1 MLTLRPRPPIPHPED
16 PSLSQP
22 TRDIAH
28 RPFAGV
34 LPALITP
41 FDEKLEPDQARLAS
55 LGFWLLDQG
64 CDGLLLFGTTG
75 QGNSLTV
82 AERRRSLEEL
92 IRRGMPAEKLMIGAG
107 ACAAGNAVELSRAAT
122 AAGTG
127 GVLLLPPF
135 YYKEPS
141 VDGLFA
147 YFAEVIEK
155 VGSDK
160 LRVYLYHI
168 PPVAQVG
175 IPLALIER
183 LLNAY
188 PGTVVGIKDSSGD
201 WQHTRALLE
210 AFPGFGVF
218 AGSERFLLD
227 TLRGGGAGC
236 ISAVANALAG
246 PICRVAELWRGGA
259 GDDELE
265 AAQAAT
271 LFLRET
277 LQGLPLVP
285 ALHAI
290 QAYYRG
296 DEGFV
301 RMRPPFR
308 PLDAGHLERLFTT
321 LDARSFSLAD
331 IATVTGRFRIVPL

>member
-1 MLTLRPRPPIPHPED
+1 M
-16 PSLSQP
+16 SQP
-22 TRDIAH
+22 SRTIDH
-28 RPFAGV
+28 LPFAGV

-41 FDEKLEPDQARLAS
+41 FDAELEPSPARLAS
-55 LGFWLLDQG
+55 LAFWLLDQG

-82 AERRRSLEEL
+82 AERRRLLEEL
-92 IRRGMPAEKLMIGAG
+92 IRTGLPAGKLMVGAG
-107 ACAAGNAVELSRAAT
+107 ACAAGDAVELSRAAT
-122 AAGTG
+122 AAGAG
-127 GVLLLPPF
+127 AVLLLPPF

-155 VGSDK
+155 VGSER
-160 LRVYLYHI
+160 LQVYLYHI
-168 PPVAQVG
+168 PPVAHVG

-183 LLNAY
+183 LLAAY
-188 PGTVVGIKDSSGD
+188 PRTVVGIKDSSGD
-201 WQHTRALLE
+201 WQSTRALLE

-236 ISAVANALAG
+236 ITAVGNALAA
-246 PICRVAELWRGGA
+246 PICKVAGLWRSGA
-259 GDDELE
+259 PEDQLE

-271 LFLRET
+271 LFLREI

-290 QAYYRG
+290 HAYYRG
-296 DEGFV
+296 DEGYTHL
-301 RMRPPFR
+301 RPPFR
-308 PLDAGHLERLFTT
+308 PLDAGSLERLFTA
-321 LDARSFSLAD
+321 LDGAGFTLAD
-331 IATVTGRFRIVPL
+331 VATVTGRFRIVPL